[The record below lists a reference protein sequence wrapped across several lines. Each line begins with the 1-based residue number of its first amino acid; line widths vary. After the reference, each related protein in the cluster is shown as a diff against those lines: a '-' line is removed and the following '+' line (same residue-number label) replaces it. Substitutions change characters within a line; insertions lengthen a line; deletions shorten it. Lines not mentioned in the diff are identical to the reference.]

1 MLFDLR
7 KKIMLMIKDM
17 SELVQTNPFRSRSME
32 VITSDWEMKGCPF
45 SGVGEVQVIL
55 AQFL

>member
-7 KKIMLMIKDM
+7 KIMLMIKDI
-17 SELVQTNPFRSRSME
+17 SELCKSCSTG
-32 VITSDWEMKGCPF
+32 VINIDWGKKRDALLV
-45 SGVGEVQVIL
+45 GVGEVKVIL